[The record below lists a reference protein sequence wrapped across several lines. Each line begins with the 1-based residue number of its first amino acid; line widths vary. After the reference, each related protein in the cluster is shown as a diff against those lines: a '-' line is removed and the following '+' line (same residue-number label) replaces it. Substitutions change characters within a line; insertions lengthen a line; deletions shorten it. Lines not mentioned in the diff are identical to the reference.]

1 VDRARRGVPQLLE
14 EIGVEA
20 DVPRLGR
27 HGLEARLLRLVLE
40 RQGVAVLPAPG
51 LVGRAAPLH
60 RQQGRGVGLDR
71 LGLRVHRGHRVG
83 STGPLEGRGPAS
95 CRQVNRGRWTH
106 RATFPARV
114 PRRSGTSARP
124 RFRPPNPPLL
134 ATFFNLGRL
143 VSVVRRLDVVVLVLC
158 GLAMLAGP
166 LMALQELAKE
176 REQEAR
182 DAVAGPGAAP
192 PDFDLGYRVAWREA
206 LLVLTL
212 ALDVAGS
219 VVMVRVGRQPR
230 VRAVS
235 GRLLWLLVLGLA

>member
-1 VDRARRGVPQLLE
+1 M
-14 EIGVEA
+14 
-20 DVPRLGR
+20 
-27 HGLEARLLRLVLE
+27 
-40 RQGVAVLPAPG
+40 
-51 LVGRAAPLH
+51 
-60 RQQGRGVGLDR
+60 
-71 LGLRVHRGHRVG
+71 
-83 STGPLEGRGPAS
+83 
-95 CRQVNRGRWTH
+95 
-106 RATFPARV
+106 

-235 GRLLWLLVLGLA
+235 GRLLWLLVLGLAWLDLAFFLDGRWLFSAPYGLRALVVSWLYPVGAVLVAGSVFRLGDVESLLGPARAA